1 VFPETTARYRILDQI
16 GGGGMGVVY
25 RAEDTQLRRTVAL
38 KFLSPACTNDPEY
51 RERLIHEA
59 RAASSLQ
66 HDNICTIHDIGQT
79 PDGQVFICMD
89 YYEGETLRKRM
100 EAGPLRVSDA
110 LDLAIQTTRGL
121 NEAHKHDIVHRD
133 IKPSN
138 ILLSKSGAVK
148 IVDFGLAKQPGQ
160 TELTRTSGR

>member
-1 VFPETTARYRILDQI
+1 
-16 GGGGMGVVY
+16 
-25 RAEDTQLRRTVAL
+25 
-38 KFLSPACTNDPEY
+38 
-51 RERLIHEA
+51 
-59 RAASSLQ
+59 
-66 HDNICTIHDIGQT
+66 
-79 PDGQVFICMD
+79 MD